1 MKWLTGKTIAGAFA
15 AAFGYLAQPEVFALL
30 PGKAAGIVTVAGAL
44 LSVLGLRH
52 AVAKA
57 SPQ

>member
-1 MKWLTGKTIAGAFA
+1 MKWLTGKTIIGAIVA
-15 AAFGYLAQPEVFALL
+15 AVGYLSQPDVFALL
-30 PGKAAGIVTVAGAL
+30 GARPASIVTVAGVL
-44 LSVLGLRH
+44 LSALGLRH